1 MRDSNSAA
9 VLASGGV
16 FDQQLDG
23 FEARTE
29 QKTLAASVEQALQDQ
44 SILVAEAGT
53 GTGITIA
60 YLVPALL
67 SGLRTIISTGTKNL
81 QDQLFL
87 RDLPRVQEILGV
99 TLDIALLK
107 GRANYLCPH
116 RLRIWMEEVSFVT
129 DREELLQIADWAEY
143 TDTGDFSELSSIAED
158 APILSKVTSTNDNCL
173 GQKCPDIAKC
183 PLLKARQKAQKADLV
198 VVNHHLFMADLVLKD
213 QGFGEL
219 LPAADAV
226 IMDEAHQ
233 IRDVAS
239 RFFGESISSRQLQNL
254 AADSLS
260 VALQDAS
267 DDSGLLDAAE
277 VLSTGL
283 ASFRLAF
290 GHTGQ
295 RDQWEKFYPL
305 PEVQQ
310 VIDNTRHNLNELL
323 QRLKSASVRSE
334 DLEHCYERAQQL
346 NAAFKKLTVESVDGQ
361 IHWLETHN
369 KSVSIHLTPLS
380 IAEPF
385 SAAIIEYD
393 CAWVFTSATLA
404 VSEDFSYFNG
414 QLGLFP
420 ENCGRPVRD
429 LLLGSSYDYPNKM
442 LCYLPA
448 GMPEPSNQDF
458 TKTFIER
465 ALPVLEA
472 SGGRAFLLFTSHR
485 ALREAAKLLEQW
497 TDYAL
502 YVQGDA
508 SKRALI
514 EGFVADDQAL
524 LLGTSSFWQGVDIQ
538 GDALS
543 CVLIDKLPFVSPG
556 DPVVQSRLNEL
567 KNQGMNPF
575 ATYQIPQAVISL
587 KQGVGRLIRGAQDRG
602 VLMIGDPRL
611 TTKGYGKTFI
621 KSLPPARYS
630 SDVSDVVQFFKRQSV
645 KSSAAKTSAAKTSA
659 KKALNR

>member
-1 MRDSNSAA
+1 MQPSNSAE
-9 VLASGGV
+9 VLSTGGA

-23 FEARTE
+23 FEARIE
-29 QKTLAASVEQALQDQ
+29 QQTLAASVEQALQDQ

-53 GTGITIA
+53 GTGKTIA

-99 TLDIALLK
+99 TVKTALLK

-116 RLRIWMEEVSFVT
+116 RLRIWMEEINFVT
-129 DREELLQIADWAEY
+129 DRDELLQIADWAEY

-158 APILSKVTSTNDNCL
+158 APILAKVTSSNDNCL

-233 IRDVAS
+233 IPDVAS
-239 RFFGESISSRQLQNL
+239 RFFGEWISSRQLQDL
-254 AADSLS
+254 AGDSLGA
-260 VALQDAS
+260 ALQDAP
-267 DDSGLLDAAE
+267 DDGPLMETAE
-277 VLSTGL
+277 TLSTGL
-283 ASFRLAF
+283 ALFRLAF
-290 GHTGQ
+290 GATGQ
-295 RDQWEKFYPL
+295 RDQWDKFYPK

-310 VIDNTRHNLNELL
+310 AIENTQHNLSELL
-323 QRLKSASVRSE
+323 RRLKEASVRSE
-334 DLEHCYERAQQL
+334 DLDHCYQRAQQL
-346 NAAFKKLTVESVDGQ
+346 NASFKKLTVELIEGQ
-361 IHWLETHN
+361 IHWVETH
-369 KSVSIHLTPLS
+369 KRSVSIHLTPLS
-380 IAEPF
+380 VAEPF

-404 VSEDFSYFNG
+404 VGDDFSYFSG

-442 LCYLPA
+442 LCYLPSS
-448 GMPEPSNQDF
+448 MPEPSNQEF
-458 TKTFIER
+458 TKKFIEA

-472 SGGRAFLLFTSHR
+472 SRGRAFLLFTSHR
-485 ALREAAKLLEQW
+485 ALREAAKLLEEW
-497 TDYAL
+497 TDYKL
-502 YVQGDA
+502 YVQGDS

-514 EGFVADDQAL
+514 DGFVEDDEAL

-538 GDALS
+538 GDNLS
-543 CVLIDKLPFVSPG
+543 SVLIDKLPFASPG
-556 DPVVQSRLNEL
+556 DPVMQSRLNAL
-567 KNQGMNPF
+567 RNQGLNPF

-611 TTKGYGKTFI
+611 KTKGYGKTFI
-621 KSLPPARYS
+621 KSLPDARYS
-630 SDVSDVVQFFKRQSV
+630 SEISDVTQFFKSGV
-645 KSSAAKTSAAKTSA
+645 
-659 KKALNR
+659 KKANSSKAQVGKA